1 MKKQIL
7 PVDEFINRNQGVFCE
22 DIDYD
27 TQEVIENL
35 FTLPNGL
42 ENSLRGQEEG
52 DDVDF
57 QDWDHLD
64 KKKRRKRG
72 TGKKANEKRLKW
84 LRQQTATP
92 KWRAEDIIPAV
103 IPTKPKL
110 TIIPTLLNLIIL
122 TDRRAV
128 SFECIKCGKI
138 FATLMKTHGSTSL
151 KNDNTYPIISSINE
165 AYRLQEVRAVCT
177 HCGYDD
183 KSDWNHKH
191 YIIHYN

>member
-7 PVDEFINRNQGVFCE
+7 PVDEFINRNRGVFCE

-35 FTLPNGL
+35 FTLPTGL
-42 ENSLRGQEEG
+42 ENSLRSQEEG
-52 DDVDF
+52 DDLDF

-103 IPTKPKL
+103 IPTNPKL
-110 TIIPTLLNLIIL
+110 TIIHALLNLTIL

-128 SFECIKCGKI
+128 SFECGKCREI

-151 KNDNTYPIISSINE
+151 KNDNQIIGSIDE

-183 KSDWNHKH
+183 KSDSSHKH
-191 YIIHYN
+191 YIIHHD